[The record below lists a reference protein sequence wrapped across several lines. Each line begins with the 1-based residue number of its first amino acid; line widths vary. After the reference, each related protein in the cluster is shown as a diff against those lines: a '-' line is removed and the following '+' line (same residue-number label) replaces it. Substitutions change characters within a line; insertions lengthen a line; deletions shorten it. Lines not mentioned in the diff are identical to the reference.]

1 MRGSKL
7 PELFESPETIS
18 RARPHRK
25 FCVTNPVDGAP
36 QVRAAPQRFAYNSGR
51 ENEASYDL
59 AIAWGMASENMK
71 MIEAIR
77 EEILSS
83 VIRAHIRKEDF
94 EKGRRVIKEI

>member
-18 RARPHRK
+18 RARP
-25 FCVTNPVDGAP
+25 VTNFVDGAP

-71 MIEAIR
+71 MNEAIR

-83 VIRAHIRKEDF
+83 AIRAHIRKEDF
-94 EKGRRVIKEI
+94 EKGRRGIKEI